1 MADGDWSTEVARR
14 LIIQALRASDDSA
27 VLEAVAAQLWDT
39 GDSLLRYEAKRLE
52 AVAARLDAAANERE
66 RDDARTS
73 ANEEE
78 A

>member
-14 LIIQALRASDDSA
+14 LMRQALRASDDA
-27 VLEAVAAQLWDT
+27 EILDVVAAQLWDT

-52 AVAARLDAAANERE
+52 AISARLDADANERE